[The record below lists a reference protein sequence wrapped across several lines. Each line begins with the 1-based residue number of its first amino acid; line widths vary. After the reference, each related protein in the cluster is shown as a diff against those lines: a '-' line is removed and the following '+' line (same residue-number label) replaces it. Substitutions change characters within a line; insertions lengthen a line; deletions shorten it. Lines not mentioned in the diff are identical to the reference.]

1 VPEGPEIHRVADRL
15 AQVLEGRTLVH
26 AEYRLDALARRGKSL
41 AGKAVCRVYARG
53 KALLIDF
60 AGQLTHYSHNQ
71 LYGRWVITAGHGAQ
85 DGPRAVRVILATA
98 THTAT
103 LYSAT
108 DVALLPTSAV
118 ARHPYLAKLGP
129 DALDP
134 HTSVAAVRVR
144 FVDPRFARHRLG
156 SLLLDQAFVAG
167 LGNYLRSDILFASR
181 LTADL
186 RPCDLTVTQRT
197 ALAGNVLALARRSY
211 RSGGST
217 HAHRHDERAK
227 DGGASRAND
236 RFLVYGRAGE
246 PCWTCGTPIVRRE
259 YGGRGIFECPA
270 CQRP

>member
-1 VPEGPEIHRVADRL
+1 MPEGPEIHRAADRL
-15 AQVLEGRTLVH
+15 ARVLDGRALVH
-26 AEYRLDALARRGKSL
+26 AEYRFDGLARRGQTL
-41 AGKAVCRVYARG
+41 TGKRVRRVYARG

-60 AGQLTHYSHNQ
+60 EGGLTHYSHNQ
-71 LYGRWVITAGHGAQ
+71 LYGRWIVTEGRGVPDGA
-85 DGPRAVRVILATA
+85 RTVRVVLATA

-108 DVALLPTSAV
+108 DVALLPTRAV

-129 DALDP
+129 DALDAR
-134 HTSVAAVRVR
+134 TTVAAVRAR
-144 FVDPRFARHRLG
+144 LIDARFARHRLG

-186 RPCDLTVTQRT
+186 RPCDLTAAQRT

-217 HAHRHDERAK
+217 HPLREAAR
-227 DGGASRAND
+227 ASRAGTFTGND
-236 RFLVYGRAGE
+236 RFLVYGRANA
-246 PCWTCGTPIVRRE
+246 PCWACGTPIVRHE
-259 YGGRGIFECPA
+259 YGGRAIYECPT